1 MAFTIK
7 KLSDAA
13 GAEIMGLNLKQEL
26 SNGTKNSLKKAWQ
39 DHMVLLLRGQK
50 LSEEEQERFC
60 KVFGQI
66 AGLKSKNSNS
76 KFLFVTNKEDPSRAT
91 AVQLGEM
98 MFHYDQAYAEHPCKA
113 STLYSINVPDQG
125 GNTCFANCC
134 AAYEQLSDEWK
145 NKLEGKTALNYFNYN
160 TNPSLRPEIIDP
172 SAPQYSHPVI
182 RTHADTGKKSI
193 YVSRLMTIK
202 INEVDKEESKEILN
216 YLFDLIENPSNI
228 YEHYWRAN
236 DLVLWDNRCTAHAR
250 KYYDPKKG
258 RLLRRMTILDEN
270 GVS

>member
-1 MAFTIK
+1 MYLREMGGVEL
-7 KLSDAA
+7 LSREGEIAIAKRIEA
-13 GAEIMGLNLKQEL
+13 GKDFMINGLFQSPL
-26 SNGTKNSLKKAWQ
+26 TA
-39 DHMVLLLRGQK
+39 H
-50 LSEEEQERFC
+50 
-60 KVFGQI
+60 KVF
-66 AGLKSKNSNS
+66 
-76 KFLFVTNKEDPSRAT
+76 
-91 AVQLGEM
+91 
-98 MFHYDQAYAEHPCKA
+98 
-113 STLYSINVPDQG
+113 
-125 GNTCFANCC
+125 
-134 AAYEQLSDEWK
+134 EWK
-145 NKLEGKTALNYFNYN
+145 NKLEGKTALNYFNYD

-202 INEVDKEESKEILN
+202 INDVDKEESKEILN

-250 KYYDPKKG
+250 KYYYPKKG